1 MASKKS
7 TKGMNRLLAA
17 LPPKDAAS
25 LYRRFPTVNLD
36 LRTALYKAGKPIDAV
51 YFPNT
56 GMISLVQTLEDGM
69 AIEVG
74 LIGAEGFFGVPL
86 ALGARATQTEAIV
99 QGEGTALRIPAKA
112 FIAELGRN
120 ERFRALLLRYTQALL
135 AQVIQTAACNG
146 RHNLQQRLARWL
158 LEAHARMDG
167 QAIDISHESLSYMLG
182 CRRSGVT
189 VALGALRRPGIVEA
203 VRGNITVKDRK
214 RLEARACECYRTVQT
229 EFSRLL
235 P

>member
-1 MASKKS
+1 M
-7 TKGMNRLLAA
+7 R
-17 LPPKDAAS
+17 
-25 LYRRFPTVNLD
+25 
-36 LRTALYKAGKPIDAV
+36 
-51 YFPNT
+51 
-56 GMISLVQTLEDGM
+56 
-69 AIEVG
+69 
-74 LIGAEGFFGVPL
+74 
-86 ALGARATQTEAIV
+86 
-99 QGEGTALRIPAKA
+99 
-112 FIAELGRN
+112 
-120 ERFRALLLRYTQALL
+120 
-135 AQVIQTAACNG
+135 

-214 RLEARACECYRTVQT
+214 RLEARACECYRTVQA